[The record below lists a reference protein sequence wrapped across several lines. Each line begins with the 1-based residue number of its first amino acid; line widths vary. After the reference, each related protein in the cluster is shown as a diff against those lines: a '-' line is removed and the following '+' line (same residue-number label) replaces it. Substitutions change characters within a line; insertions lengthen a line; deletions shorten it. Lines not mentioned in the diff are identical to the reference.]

1 MDKGK
6 PIPVILNKRVEGT
19 GPLEINVQE
28 KKIDRRVFHQEQVS
42 LDKIVNDSDSQ
53 FYITGKTT
61 RIGLRNFLQLVT
73 KHDMN
78 EVENLD
84 KEEIV
89 VSSEL
94 ITRVATASVVD
105 EDEEGL
111 KYVDSVAI
119 GVFLSSFFL
128 SLFALLIK
136 TESDLKTFAW
146 ILLLLSMIFLA
157 NYTYRGMKSK
167 QLHKIFRMCI
177 KSLSK
182 K

>member
-6 PIPVILNKRVEGT
+6 PIPVILNKKVENT
-19 GPLEINVQE
+19 GPIEVNVQE
-28 KKIDRRVFHQEQVS
+28 RKIDRRVFHQEQVS
-42 LDKIVNDSDSQ
+42 LDKIVSDSDSQ

-61 RIGLRNFLQLVT
+61 KIGLRNFLQLVS

-89 VSSEL
+89 VSSDM
-94 ITRVATASVVD
+94 ITRIATASVVD
-105 EDEEGL
+105 EDEEGM
-111 KYVDSVAI
+111 KYVDSFSI
-119 GVFLSSFFL
+119 GIFIASFLL
-128 SLFALLIK
+128 SIFALMTK
-136 TESDLKTFAW
+136 TETDLKTFAW
-146 ILLLLSMIFLA
+146 ILLLVSTLFLV
-157 NYTYRGMKSK
+157 NYTYRGIQSK
-167 QLHKIFRMCI
+167 ELHRIWRLCI

>member
-6 PIPVILNKRVEGT
+6 PIPVILNKKVEST
-19 GPLEINVQE
+19 GPIEVNVQE
-28 KKIDRRVFHQEQVS
+28 RKIDRRVFHQEQVS
-42 LDKIVNDSDSQ
+42 LDKIVSDSDSQ

-61 RIGLRNFLQLVT
+61 KIGLRNFLQLVT
-73 KHDMN
+73 KHDLN

-84 KEEIV
+84 KEEVV

-105 EDEEGL
+105 EDEEGI

-119 GVFLSSFFL
+119 GMFLASFFL
-128 SLFALLIK
+128 SIFALLTK
-136 TESDLKTFAW
+136 TETDLKTFAW
-146 ILLLLSMIFLA
+146 ILLLVSTLFLV
-157 NYTYRGMKSK
+157 NYTYRGIQSK
-167 QLHKIFRMCI
+167 ELHRIWRMCI